1 MSRDG
6 AEKRLFSKIRL
17 DTLKKMSALVRQNS
31 NSSGSRRQARRS
43 RTRAGN
49 TNTNTN
55 RASPVHG
62 RPVAARPGRPAGR
75 SPTRATRVPNSRS
88 RARHGPSPPPGGA
101 RVGAAGAP
109 ARRLCT
115 PCPGQRARHH
125 RSLTGGRPGPVT
137 ETQLL
142 QPHVRARACT
152 RPAGLRWCGLAACL
166 PAGCSSLTEQRRLPA
181 RCSTVLLSVNGERSN
196 TLFSLL
202 EILIIKG

>member
-88 RARHGPSPPPGGA
+88 RARHGPSPP
-101 RVGAAGAP
+101 
-109 ARRLCT
+109 RRSACRR
-115 PCPGQRARHH
+115 CGRARTAPVHAH
-125 RSLTGGRPGPVT
+125 ALPRAARSSSPLAHGRP
-137 ETQLL
+137 
-142 QPHVRARACT
+142 AWSCD
-152 RPAGLRWCGLAACL
+152 
-166 PAGCSSLTEQRRLPA
+166 
-181 RCSTVLLSVNGERSN
+181 
-196 TLFSLL
+196 
-202 EILIIKG
+202 